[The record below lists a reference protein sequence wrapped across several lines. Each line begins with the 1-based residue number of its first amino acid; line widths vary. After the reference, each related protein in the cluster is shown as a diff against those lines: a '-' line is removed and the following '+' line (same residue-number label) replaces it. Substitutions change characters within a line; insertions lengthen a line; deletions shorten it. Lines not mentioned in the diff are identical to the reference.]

1 MSVANIR
8 MLLNIR
14 QSRRRVEQ
22 GNTNNTGLVLQRMT
36 PLDRLLFCMMLISVS
51 TFTVTQ
57 IPFHVYTI
65 VQNKYSTLDVYTN
78 LWVRAILLSWSSIYF
93 GIGFYVYCLASPL
106 FREKFVLMAKR
117 LVNCIR
123 RPRPV

>member
-36 PLDRLLFCMMLISVS
+36 PLDKMLFYMMLINVS
-51 TFTVTQ
+51 SFIVTQ
-57 IPFHVYTI
+57 TPFHIYTV
-65 VQNKYSTLDVYTN
+65 VQSISKLFGSYAL
-78 LWVRAILLSWSSIYF
+78 VRAMLLILSSIYF
-93 GIGFYVYCLASPL
+93 GVGSYLYYLASPR
-106 FREKFVLMAKR
+106 FRETFVALMKKMICCQ
-117 LVNCIR
+117 VHQR
-123 RPRPV
+123 RE